1 MTPDTKSPAKS
12 RFLAKLKAY
21 FALTKPRVIELLLI
35 ATVPAMILA
44 EKGMPSI
51 WLILATLFG
60 GALSAGSANAFNCYI
75 DADIDKLMGRTK
87 NRPLVTGELTQR
99 EALVFAWVI
108 GVLSVLWFG
117 YLINWLSAVLSLAAI
132 LFYVFVYT
140 LGLKRRTPQNIVWGG
155 AAGCMP
161 VFIGWAAVTNSLS
174 WSAVA
179 FFFVIFFWTP
189 PHFWA
194 LAIKYKDDYEAA
206 KIPML
211 PVIAARNVVLRN
223 MWFHTISMI
232 ISSVA
237 LIYLTELQWWAMVI
251 TVALGL
257 VFAFQLVQLKE
268 NSENYNAVA
277 LKIFHWSITYL
288 TLFSALLVI
297 AQLLKA

>member
-1 MTPDTKSPAKS
+1 MVLLRAY
-12 RFLAKLKAY
+12 LALMKL
-21 FALTKPRVIELLLI
+21 RVVELLLI
-35 ATVPAMILA
+35 STIPAMILA
-44 EKGMPSI
+44 EKGVPSLG
-51 WLILATLFG
+51 LIVATLVG
-60 GALSAGSANAFNCYI
+60 GTLAAGSANAFNMVLES
-75 DADIDKLMGRTK
+75 DLDKLMERTSE
-87 NRPLVTGELTQR
+87 RPLVTG
-99 EALVFAWVI
+99 ALSRLHAAIFATAI
-108 GVLSVLWFG
+108 GVLS
-117 YLINWLSAVLSLAAI
+117 LAIFWIYTEPLATLLTAI
-132 LFYVFVYT
+132 AIGFYVIVYT
-140 LGLKRRTPQNIVWGG
+140 IALKRHTSQNIVWGG

-174 WSAVA
+174 WAAVT

-211 PVIAARNVVLRN
+211 PVIAARNIVVRN
-223 MWFHTISMI
+223 MWFHTIAMI
-232 ISSVA
+232 VSSVA
-237 LIYLTELQWWAMVI
+237 LVYLTDLQWWAMVA

-257 VFAFQLVQLKE
+257 VFALQLVQLKE

>member
-1 MTPDTKSPAKS
+1 MHATI
-12 RFLAKLKAY
+12 
-21 FALTKPRVIELLLI
+21 FASVIGLLSLTIFWIFTEP
-35 ATVPAMILA
+35 
-44 EKGMPSI
+44 
-51 WLILATLFG
+51 LATL
-60 GALSAGSANAFNCYI
+60 
-75 DADIDKLMGRTK
+75 
-87 NRPLVTGELTQR
+87 LT
-99 EALVFAWVI
+99 
-108 GVLSVLWFG
+108 
-117 YLINWLSAVLSLAAI
+117 AVAI
-132 LFYVFVYT
+132 AFYVIVYT
-140 LGLKRRTPQNIVWGG
+140 MALKRHTSQNIVWGG

-174 WSAVA
+174 WAAVA
-179 FFFVIFFWTP
+179 FFFVVFFWTP

-211 PVIAARNVVLRN
+211 PVIAARNIVVRN
-223 MWFHTISMI
+223 MWFYTVAMI
-232 ISSVA
+232 VSSVA

>member
-1 MTPDTKSPAKS
+1 MVLLRAYVA
-12 RFLAKLKAY
+12 LMKL
-21 FALTKPRVIELLLI
+21 RVVELLLI
-35 ATVPAMILA
+35 STIPAMILA
-44 EKGMPSI
+44 EKGVPSLG
-51 WLILATLFG
+51 LIAATLVG
-60 GALSAGSANAFNCYI
+60 GTLAAGSANAFNMVLES
-75 DADIDKLMGRTK
+75 DLDKLMERTSA
-87 NRPLVTGELTQR
+87 RPLVTGAISKRHAT
-99 EALVFAWVI
+99 VFATVI
-108 GVLSVLWFG
+108 
-117 YLINWLSAVLSLAAI
+117 AAI
-132 LFYVFVYT
+132 SLTIFWIFTEPLATLLTAIAIGFYVLVYT
-140 LGLKRRTPQNIVWGG
+140 MALKRHTSQNIVWGG

-211 PVIAARNVVLRN
+211 PVIAARNVVVRN
-223 MWFHTISMI
+223 MWFHTIAMGL
-232 ISSVA
+232 SSVA
-237 LIYLTELQWWAMVI
+237 LIHLSELQWWAMAI

>member
-1 MTPDTKSPAKS
+1 MVLLRAYVA
-12 RFLAKLKAY
+12 LMKL
-21 FALTKPRVIELLLI
+21 RVVELLLI
-35 ATVPAMILA
+35 STIPAMILA
-44 EKGMPSI
+44 EKGVPSLG
-51 WLILATLFG
+51 LIAATLVG
-60 GALSAGSANAFNCYI
+60 GTLAAGSANAFNMVLES
-75 DADIDKLMGRTK
+75 DLDKLMERTSA
-87 NRPLVTGELTQR
+87 RPLVTGVISKKHAT
-99 EALVFAWVI
+99 VFATVI
-108 GVLSVLWFG
+108 
-117 YLINWLSAVLSLAAI
+117 ATLSLTIFWIFTEPLATLLTAI
-132 LFYVFVYT
+132 AIGFYVLVYT
-140 LGLKRRTPQNIVWGG
+140 MALKRHTSQNIVWGG

-161 VFIGWAAVTNSLS
+161 VFIGWSAVTNSLS

-211 PVIAARNVVLRN
+211 PVIAARNIVLRN
-223 MWFHTISMI
+223 MWFHTIAMGL
-232 ISSVA
+232 SSVA
-237 LIYLTELQWWAMVI
+237 LIYLSDLQWWAMVI

>member
-1 MTPDTKSPAKS
+1 M
-12 RFLAKLKAY
+12 KL
-21 FALTKPRVIELLLI
+21 RVVELLLI
-35 ATVPAMILA
+35 STIPAMILA
-44 EKGMPSI
+44 EQGVPSLG
-51 WLILATLFG
+51 LIAATLVG
-60 GALSAGSANAFNCYI
+60 GTLAAGSANAFNMVLES
-75 DADIDKLMGRTK
+75 DLDKLMERTSA
-87 NRPLVTGELTQR
+87 RPLVTGAISKR
-99 EALVFAWVI
+99 HAAIFATVI
-108 GVLSVLWFG
+108 G
-117 YLINWLSAVLSLAAI
+117 ALSLTIFWIFTEPLATLLTAI
-132 LFYVFVYT
+132 AIAFYVIVYT
-140 LGLKRRTPQNIVWGG
+140 MALKRHTSQNIVWGG

-174 WSAVA
+174 WAAVA
-179 FFFVIFFWTP
+179 FFLVVFFWTP

-211 PVIAARNVVLRN
+211 PVIAARNIVLRN
-223 MWFHTISMI
+223 MWFHTIAMGL
-232 ISSVA
+232 SSVA
-237 LIYLTELQWWAMVI
+237 LIYLSDLQWWAMVI

>member
-1 MTPDTKSPAKS
+1 
-12 RFLAKLKAY
+12 
-21 FALTKPRVIELLLI
+21 
-35 ATVPAMILA
+35 MILA
-44 EKGMPSI
+44 EKGVPSLG
-51 WLILATLFG
+51 LIAATLIG
-60 GALSAGSANAFNCYI
+60 GTLAAGSANAFNMVLES
-75 DADIDKLMGRTK
+75 DLDTLMKRTST
-87 NRPLVTGELTQR
+87 RPLVTG
-99 EALVFAWVI
+99 ALSKVHATIFATVI
-108 GVLSVLWFG
+108 GT
-117 YLINWLSAVLSLAAI
+117 LSLTIFWIYTEPLATILTAVAI
-132 LFYVFVYT
+132 AFYVIVYT
-140 LGLKRRTPQNIVWGG
+140 LALKRHTSQNIVWGG

-174 WSAVA
+174 WAAVA

-211 PVIAARNVVLRN
+211 PVIAARNIVVRN
-223 MWFHTISMI
+223 MWFHTVAMI
-232 ISSVA
+232 VSSVA
-237 LIYLTELQWWAMVI
+237 LIYLTDLQRWAMVA

-257 VFAFQLVQLKE
+257 VFALQLVQLKE